1 MAPTAKASAPKVAR
15 VRVMQSQLGRA
26 RGLGSARSGT
36 AHWWQQR
43 LTAVALLPLTLW
55 FVYVVLHLAGL
66 PRAGVAHW
74 AAHPL
79 HAALLLALIV
89 ATFHHAQLGLQV
101 VIEDYVRGE
110 MARLVAL
117 LLLKGAAVVFGL
129 AAAVSVLKLALA
141 G

>member
-1 MAPTAKASAPKVAR
+1 MSLTGKLAVPKVAR
-15 VRVMQSQLGRA
+15 VMQSRLGRV
-26 RGLGSARSGT
+26 RGRGSARSGT